1 MSGGKKI
8 RDVALA
14 AGVSI
19 GTASRVLN
27 GRTNVA
33 PEIRD
38 RVLAIVESIGYR
50 PNIIARSMR
59 SGRTKTIA
67 VLVRDISIPLFAE
80 FLSALE
86 GRLAVQGYSIFV
98 AATHDDPAI
107 EMKLLDTAQE
117 RRVDGVI
124 MTTANEH
131 DDALTARRSALN
143 VPVILL
149 DRDPPGEGLRLL
161 VDHSTGTRHA
171 TEHLISLGHSCI
183 GLITGHENV
192 HPGRA
197 RIAGYSSALKDA
209 GLEVRQDLIHAHSFD
224 ASQAEGAL
232 MSLLADKER
241 PTSIIVGSSSLLPAV
256 LRTLA
261 RLKLKVPDDI
271 SLVAGSDSDLAE
283 LNSPQI
289 TVLQWSYRDLG
300 TSAAD
305 LLLKAIDGTV
315 DATVRHVAP
324 SVLIQRS
331 SCADLRT

>member
-1 MSGGKKI
+1 MAGGKKI

-27 GRTNVA
+27 GHTNVA

-38 RVLAIVESIGYR
+38 RVLAIVNSIGYR

-67 VLVRDISIPLFAE
+67 VLVRDMSIPLFAE

-86 GRLAVQGYSIFV
+86 GSLSAQGYSIFV
-98 AATHDDPAI
+98 AATHDDP
-107 EMKLLDTAQE
+107 ELELKLLDTAQE

-131 DDALTARRSALN
+131 DTALTKRRAAMD

-149 DRDPPGEGLRLL
+149 DRDPPEDSLRLL
-161 VDHSTGTRHA
+161 VDHSSGIKLA
-171 TEHLISLGHSCI
+171 TESLISLGHKDI
-183 GLITGHENV
+183 GLITGNEHV
-192 HPGRA
+192 YPGRA
-197 RIAGYSSALKDA
+197 RVEGYCLALAEA
-209 GLEVRQDLIHAHSFD
+209 GLSVRPELIHAHSFD
-224 ASQAEGAL
+224 AAHAQASL
-232 MSLLADKER
+232 VSLLELQNR
-241 PTSIIVGSSSLLPAV
+241 PSALIIGSSSLLPAV

-261 RLKLKVPDDI
+261 RLGLKVPSDI

-283 LNSPQI
+283 LGNPQI
-289 TVLQWSYRDLG
+289 SVLQWSYRDLG
-300 TSAAD
+300 TVAAT
-305 LLLKAIDGTV
+305 LLLAALNGEP
-315 DATVRHVAP
+315 AALSRHVSP
-324 SVLIQRS
+324 STYIPRS
-331 SCADLRT
+331 SCAPFGT